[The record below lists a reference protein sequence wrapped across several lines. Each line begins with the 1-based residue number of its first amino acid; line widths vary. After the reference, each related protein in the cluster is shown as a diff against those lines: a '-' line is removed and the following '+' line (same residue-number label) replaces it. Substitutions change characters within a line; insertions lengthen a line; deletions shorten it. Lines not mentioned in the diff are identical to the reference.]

1 MFGFVSSRPC
11 LDRIGRGTLGVCPG
25 QERYCRRSER
35 VLMVCTA
42 LWVHVG
48 NVIGVIIT

>member
-1 MFGFVSSRPC
+1 MFGFVSVRPC
-11 LDRIGRGTLGVCPG
+11 LDRIGRGTLGDCPG
-25 QERYCRRSER
+25 QERYCRLRKS

-48 NVIGVIIT
+48 NVIGIIIT